1 MIIVILLVILFSIF
15 FAALAITSLICW
27 VSGAIFS
34 WSAVVLVWLIL
45 LIGGFPSLAEAAS
58 VDDSDMVWANQNTPA
73 MWPETQG
80 AQTATPAPGQPG
92 VPPAGD

>member
-1 MIIVILLVILFSIF
+1 MIIVILLLILFSIF

-45 LIGGFPSLAEAAS
+45 LIVVSVFGGSGERR
-58 VDDSDMVWANQNTPA
+58 
-73 MWPETQG
+73 
-80 AQTATPAPGQPG
+80 
-92 VPPAGD
+92 